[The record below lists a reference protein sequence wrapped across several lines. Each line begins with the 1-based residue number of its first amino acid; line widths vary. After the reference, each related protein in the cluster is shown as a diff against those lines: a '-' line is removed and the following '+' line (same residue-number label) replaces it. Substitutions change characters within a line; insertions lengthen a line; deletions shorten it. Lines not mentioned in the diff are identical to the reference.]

1 MLFSVNNSVYNI
13 SLTNKFFF
21 HQEKDGFIEF
31 TIDQDG
37 KLINNTLDKKSF
49 ENFINE
55 LRENNFIIPIIQNN
69 SSYFGFNYIPKMAF
83 ILKTSRENEEH
94 SYFCYTNDII
104 IIKENVQN
112 IQNIIQLSIN
122 SNFF

>member
-1 MLFSVNNSVYNI
+1 MLFSINHSVYNI

-21 HQEKDGFIEF
+21 HQEKEGFIEF

-49 ENFINE
+49 EIFINE
-55 LRENNFIIPIIQNN
+55 LRKNNFIIPIIQNTTT
-69 SSYFGFNYIPKMAF
+69 YFGFNYIPQMAF

-94 SYFCYTNDII
+94 SYFCYTKEVIT
-104 IIKENVQN
+104 IKENIKN
-112 IQNIIQLSIN
+112 IQNVIQISIN
-122 SNFF
+122 SALF